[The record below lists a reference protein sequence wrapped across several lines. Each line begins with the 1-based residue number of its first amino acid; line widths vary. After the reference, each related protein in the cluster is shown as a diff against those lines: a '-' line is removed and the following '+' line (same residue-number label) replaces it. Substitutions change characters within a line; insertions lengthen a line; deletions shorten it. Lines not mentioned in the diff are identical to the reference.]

1 MKEAYRDKGVEEA
14 GFFDL
19 GLVFHAQ
26 RHLGL

>member
-1 MKEAYRDKGVEEA
+1 MKEAERDKGVGEA

>member
-1 MKEAYRDKGVEEA
+1 MKEAGRDKGAEEA

-26 RHLGL
+26 THLSL